1 MSPDLP
7 DHILIVGG
15 GVFGLSTALALSR
28 RHQGPITLLEAAP
41 TIPNPYG
48 SSVDSSRILR
58 ADYANPAYARLAQ
71 AALTQWS
78 STAWGHEGRYNRN
91 GLVLVASSPTSSPTS
106 TPTSSGC
113 DNTYVRKSYENVKR
127 LNPDAV
133 EQLPTASDVRRV
145 VPGYGV
151 GAHVSGGYV
160 NWDSAWGDAEAGVRY
175 AKHLLDQTGRVTFLS
190 GQVERL
196 IIDHDQSSAAAANN
210 NKVTGVELSDGQ
222 RISADLVVLATGAW
236 TGKLVDLRG
245 RAEATG
251 HSLAYIRLTDD
262 EQRQLNDMPT
272 VLNLSTGM
280 FIIPPRNNELKIGR
294 HAYGYRNPIQINH
307 PTTTSPIIEV
317 SLPLHGTPV
326 PLEGQLAA
334 RAALREMLPAL
345 ADRPF
350 TKTRVC
356 WYTDTPKGDF
366 IISYHPEIKSLF
378 IATGGSGH
386 GYKFLPVLGDK
397 IVDAMQGILDPDLA
411 CLWAWAE
418 NPVTTPAGGLG
429 VVWTEDGSRSG
440 VRGMVLADELEKS
453 SINDEPRDDAFA
465 AGDVKVMSRL

>member
-1 MSPDLP
+1 MITL
-7 DHILIVGG
+7 V
-15 GVFGLSTALALSR
+15 STALALSR
-28 RHQGPITLLEAAP
+28 RHKGSITLLEAAP
-41 TIPNPYG
+41 AIPNPYG

-71 AALTQWS
+71 QALAQWR
-78 STAWGHEGRYNRN
+78 STPWGHDGRYNRN
-91 GLVLVASSPTSSPTS
+91 GLVLVSSSSS
-106 TPTSSGC
+106 SSSSG
-113 DNTYVRKSYENVKR
+113 DHTYVRKSYENVKR

-133 EQLPTASDVRRV
+133 ELLPTAADVRRV

-151 GAHVSGGYV
+151 AAHVSGGYV
-160 NWDSAWGDAEAGVRY
+160 NWDSAWSDAESAVRH

-190 GQVERL
+190 GQAERL
-196 IIDHDQSSAAAANN
+196 IIDHKNNKNN
-210 NKVTGVELSDGQ
+210 NQDQDQVTGVELSDGH

-251 HSLAYIRLTDD
+251 HSLAYLPLTDD

-294 HAYGYRNPIQINH
+294 HAYGYRNPVQINH
-307 PTTTSPIIEV
+307 PTAPLSSSSAATTTTAAPIEV
-317 SLPLHGTPV
+317 SLPLHGAPV

-350 TKTRVC
+350 SKTRFR
-356 WYTDTPKGDF
+356 PKGDF

-397 IVDAMQGILDPDLA
+397 IVDAMQGILDSDLA
-411 CLWAWAE
+411 RLWAWTD

-440 VRGMVLADELEKS
+440 ARGMLLVDELEKS
-453 SINDEPRDDAFA
+453 TSISTSPSNGPSNSPND
-465 AGDVKVMSRL
+465 GDVKVISRL

>member
-7 DHILIVGG
+7 DHILVVGG

-28 RHQGPITLLEAAP
+28 RHKGSITLLEAAP
-41 TIPNPYG
+41 AIPNPYG

-71 AALTQWS
+71 QALAQWR
-78 STAWGHEGRYNRN
+78 STPWGHDGRYNRN
-91 GLVLVASSPTSSPTS
+91 GLVLVSSSSS
-106 TPTSSGC
+106 SSSSG
-113 DNTYVRKSYENVKR
+113 DHTYVRKSYENVKR

-133 EQLPTASDVRRV
+133 ELLPTAADVRRV

-151 GAHVSGGYV
+151 AAHVSGGYV
-160 NWDSAWGDAEAGVRY
+160 NWDSAWSDAESAVRH

-190 GQVERL
+190 GQAERL
-196 IIDHDQSSAAAANN
+196 IIDHKNNKNN
-210 NKVTGVELSDGQ
+210 NQDQDQVTGVELSDGH

-251 HSLAYIRLTDD
+251 HSLAYLPLTDD

-294 HAYGYRNPIQINH
+294 HAYGYRNPVQINH
-307 PTTTSPIIEV
+307 PTAPLSSSSAATTTTAAPIE
-317 SLPLHGTPV
+317 
-326 PLEGQLAA
+326 
-334 RAALREMLPAL
+334 
-345 ADRPF
+345 
-350 TKTRVC
+350 TRVC

-397 IVDAMQGILDPDLA
+397 IVDAMQGILDSDLA
-411 CLWAWAE
+411 RLWAWTD

-440 VRGMVLADELEKS
+440 ARGMLLVDELEKS
-453 SINDEPRDDAFA
+453 TSISTSPSNGPSNSPND
-465 AGDVKVMSRL
+465 GDVKVISRL

>member
-7 DHILIVGG
+7 NHILIVGG

-28 RHQGPITLLEAAP
+28 RHKGSITLLEAAP
-41 TIPNPYG
+41 AIPNPHG

-71 AALTQWS
+71 QALTQWR
-78 STAWGHEGRYNRN
+78 STPWGHDGRYNRN
-91 GLVLVASSPTSSPTS
+91 GLVLVASSS
-106 TPTSSGC
+106 SSG
-113 DNTYVRKSYENVKR
+113 DHTYVRKSYENIKC
-127 LNPDAV
+127 LSPDAV
-133 EQLPTASDVRRV
+133 ELLPTASDVRRV

-151 GAHVSGGYV
+151 AAHVSGGYV
-160 NWDSAWGDAEAGVRY
+160 NWDSAWSDAESAIRH
-175 AKHLLDQTGRVTFLS
+175 AKHLLDETGRVTFLS
-190 GQVERL
+190 GQAERL
-196 IIDHDQSSAAAANN
+196 IIDHSNN
-210 NKVTGVELSDGQ
+210 NQNQVTGVELSDGN

-251 HSLAYIRLTDD
+251 HPLAYLPLTDE

-294 HAYGYRNPIQINH
+294 HGYGYRNPVRINH
-307 PTTTSPIIEV
+307 PTASSAPVEV
-317 SLPLHGTPV
+317 SLPLHGTSV

-350 TKTRVC
+350 SKTRVC

-397 IVDAMQGILDPDLA
+397 IVDAMQGILDSDLA
-411 CLWAWAE
+411 RLWAWTD

-440 VRGMVLADELEKS
+440 ARGMLLVDELEKS
-453 SINDEPRDDAFA
+453 TNTSPSNCPSNCPSNSPSNSTNDNSGDA
-465 AGDVKVMSRL
+465 KVISKL